1 MKKISLLILITFA
14 AIFASACEKK
24 GPAERAGEKI
34 DDAMSD
40 AADAARE
47 VGDDV
52 ESAVEE
58 LKEDE

>member
-1 MKKISLLILITFA
+1 MRKIGLLMLVAFA

-40 AADAARE
+40 MADAAE
-47 VGDDV
+47 NMGDEV
-52 ESAVEE
+52 ESAVDD

>member
-1 MKKISLLILITFA
+1 MLVAFA

-24 GPAERAGEKI
+24 GPAERAGEKV

-40 AADAARE
+40 MADAAE
-47 VGDDV
+47 DMGGEV
-52 ESAVEE
+52 ESAVDD

>member
-1 MKKISLLILITFA
+1 MRRISLLMLIAFA

-40 AADAARE
+40 MADAAE
-47 VGDDV
+47 DMGDEI
-52 ESAVEE
+52 ESAVED

>member
-1 MKKISLLILITFA
+1 MRKISLLMLVAFA

-24 GPAERAGEKI
+24 GPVERAGEKV

-40 AADAARE
+40 MADAAE
-47 VGDDV
+47 DMGGEV
-52 ESAVEE
+52 ESAVDD